1 MPRAWSCRSPR
12 ALRPST
18 TSPRRIR
25 TRCSARRAPGGP
37 RSGSCRSWAGRAAR
51 SSPSGRRRSTR
62 APPATERRGARV
74 DGPPRLA
81 RVTQPLVCVFDYG
94 FGNVRSAMRA
104 LEHVGARVELTRDRA
119 IAESAAG
126 LVVPGVGAFEAVMRG
141 LVEAR
146 GDQIIGRRLAGSRPV
161 LGICVGMQVMF
172 ERGVEHGIES
182 RGLSQWPGTVELL
195 QTDVVPNMGWAHVE
209 TPAGTALFKG
219 IENERFYFV
228 HS

>member
-1 MPRAWSCRSPR
+1 
-12 ALRPST
+12 
-18 TSPRRIR
+18 
-25 TRCSARRAPGGP
+25 
-37 RSGSCRSWAGRAAR
+37 
-51 SSPSGRRRSTR
+51 
-62 APPATERRGARV
+62 
-74 DGPPRLA
+74 
-81 RVTQPLVCVFDYG
+81 VCVFDYG

-209 TPAGTALFKG
+209 APAGTRLVVRVTNKETGAYYDADSSGVALIDEYADGAQSWHILGPVLLGVGEGNLPRGMWLVDGAYKLHWSADRVKTVTG
-219 IENERFYFV
+219 AVLSKTDVCAQID
-228 HS
+228 